1 MSLVVCNLSR
11 KCLGFLFIFVLF
23 VLFLVVTL
31 SVFPGHPGTA
41 VYYLLSIF
49 KNSAIISSNISSTSF
64 FFCFS
69 SVILIMLLLLR
80 LWKSPHSSWMFSFCC
95 FFFNVFFSFYFVLW
109 SLNCPIIKLA
119 NPPLTHLCLLMSPL
133 KAFLIYVALFL
144 ISSISWTLRTS
155 VPLLTLP
162 STLACSWRFTLKSV
176 TY

>member
-1 MSLVVCNLSR
+1 MLRISVHFCSVCFVFGSYSIW
-11 KCLGFLFIFVLF
+11 CFLGILGLQFIIYYPFLKIQPLFPQIFLP
-23 VLFLVVTL
+23 L
-31 SVFPGHPGTA
+31 H
-41 VYYLLSIF
+41 
-49 KNSAIISSNISSTSF
+49 F

-95 FFFNVFFSFYFVLW
+95 FFFNLFFSFYFVLW